1 MTRFR
6 RCLLQT
12 FFLMSGTPAAALEMR
27 RDLLQWEMALQ
38 LANKLAPEQ
47 IPDIS
52 REYAHQL
59 EFT

>member
-1 MTRFR
+1 
-6 RCLLQT
+6 
-12 FFLMSGTPAAALEMR
+12 MSGTPVAALEMR